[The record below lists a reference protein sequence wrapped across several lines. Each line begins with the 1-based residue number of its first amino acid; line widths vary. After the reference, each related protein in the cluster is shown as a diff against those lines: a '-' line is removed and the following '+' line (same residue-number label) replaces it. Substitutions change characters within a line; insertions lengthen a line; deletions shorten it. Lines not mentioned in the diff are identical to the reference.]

1 MALWYLDM
9 QNHDPSEMAV
19 SLAGSLNRSQFVCT
33 YATDVMAWVLLLK

>member
-9 QNHDPSEMAV
+9 QNHDPSEMAL
-19 SLAGSLNRSQFVCT
+19 SLAGLNRSQFVCT